1 MIVWHVIL
9 CQRENQVIPRPE
21 ASFFCS
27 VSPRTFSWLLCMKVL
42 GTFLISECVRHF
54 EFFHKFRKKEMSLEL
69 VNTSSI
75 LCGCQCAN
83 FDLLCFLILLLGLR
97 VRVGFCC
104 TVEEQIEKQFS
115 LEGIFAL
122 FGDTWDGTLASCT
135 CSSLVAKWGLK
146 WLVWWFV
153 DNLKLQL
160 FVLLYQLLAD
170 WWLVICSCF

>member
-1 MIVWHVIL
+1 
-9 CQRENQVIPRPE
+9 
-21 ASFFCS
+21 
-27 VSPRTFSWLLCMKVL
+27 MKVL

-104 TVEEQIEKQFS
+104 TVEEHIEKQFY
-115 LEGIFAL
+115 LKAFL
-122 FGDTWDGTLASCT
+122 HYLGTHEMAHWLLA
-135 CSSLVAKWGLK
+135 LVALEMAQ
-146 WLVWWFV
+146 FC
-153 DNLKLQL
+153 
-160 FVLLYQLLAD
+160 LLYCGGAN
-170 WWLVICSCF
+170 